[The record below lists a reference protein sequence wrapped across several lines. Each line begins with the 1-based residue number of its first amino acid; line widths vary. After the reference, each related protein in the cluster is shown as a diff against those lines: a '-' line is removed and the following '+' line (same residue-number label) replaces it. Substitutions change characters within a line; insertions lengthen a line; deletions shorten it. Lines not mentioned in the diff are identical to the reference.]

1 MYSIV
6 RKRNLTLH
14 RVKKTAQAWKI
25 ISFAG
30 IIFNIYLK
38 RWGVRVRKFRD
49 LKGTMKSIFKKRAGQ
64 CRIWFSA
71 GFLTLFAVFAAGCG
85 GGSAPAGG
93 PPGGPGVPGGRG
105 TTAQAVQVEATT
117 PRKISIQREVELAGS
132 LISSDQARVSSEV
145 AGIVRR
151 VLVELGQE
159 VTVGQVVA
167 ELDTRELE
175 LSLQRAE
182 SQLRQTEAQ
191 LGIDGVKVKEPPD
204 DDQISSVRLAIANR
218 DDAAAQ
224 LRRAE
229 RLRQQ
234 NLLPQADLDTAE
246 TRVKVTEANYRTSLE
261 TVQSLK
267 ATLQDRRHAVEQAQK
282 KLSDAN
288 IRASIAGQ
296 ISERLVNQGEFIREN
311 TPVVSIV
318 KLNPLKL
325 QTSVQERYASIV
337 NPGLPVEFSVESS
350 PDRTFTAR
358 VAFVSPA
365 VDAATR
371 TFPIEVLVDNGH
383 RLLKPGF
390 FAKGVIYTH
399 LDEGVLAIAEDAIST
414 LAGVSNVYVIE
425 SGKIRRQPVTLG
437 VRAGNLVEILSG
449 LNGNEQLAASNL
461 TALADGVS
469 VNVIG
474 ALQSSVE
481 QGGAR

>member
-1 MYSIV
+1 MACQ
-6 RKRNLTLH
+6 R
-14 RVKKTAQAWKI
+14 
-25 ISFAG
+25 
-30 IIFNIYLK
+30 
-38 RWGVRVRKFRD
+38 
-49 LKGTMKSIFKKRAGQ
+49 
-64 CRIWFSA
+64 RIWIPA
-71 GFLTLFAVFAAGCG
+71 VFLTLFAVFAAGCG
-85 GGSAPAGG
+85 GGSTPAGG
-93 PPGGPGVPGGRG
+93 QSGGPGGRG
-105 TTAQAVQVEATT
+105 AAAQAVQVEATT
-117 PRKISIQREVELAGS
+117 PQKISIQREVELAGS

-159 VTVGQVVA
+159 VAVGQVVV

-191 LGIDGVKVKEPPD
+191 LGIDGVKVKEPPS
-204 DDQISSVRLAIANR
+204 DDQISSVSLAIANR
-218 DDAAAQ
+218 DDAIAQ

-261 TVQSLK
+261 TVQSLR

-282 KLSDAN
+282 KLNDAK

-311 TPVVSIV
+311 TPVVSVV
-318 KLNPLKL
+318 KLDPLKL

-350 PDRTFTAR
+350 PDRTFSAR

-371 TFPIEVLVDNGH
+371 TFPIEVLVDNSH

-399 LDEGVLAIAEDAIST
+399 LDEGVLAIPEDAIST

-437 VRAGNLVEILSG
+437 VRTGKLVEILSG
-449 LNGNEQLAASNL
+449 LKGNEQLAASNL
-461 TALADGVS
+461 TALAEGVS
-469 VNVIG
+469 VDVIG
-474 ALQSSVE
+474 SLQSSVE
-481 QGGAR
+481 QQGGAQ

>member
-1 MYSIV
+1 MKNTVTKWADRRRIRLS
-6 RKRNLTLH
+6 
-14 RVKKTAQAWKI
+14 
-25 ISFAG
+25 AG
-30 IIFNIYLK
+30 I
-38 RWGVRVRKFRD
+38 
-49 LKGTMKSIFKKRAGQ
+49 
-64 CRIWFSA
+64 
-71 GFLTLFAVFAAGCG
+71 LTIFAVFAAGCG
-85 GGSAPAGG
+85 GGSAPTGG
-93 PPGGPGVPGGRG
+93 GPGGPGGRQAA
-105 TTAQAVQVEATT
+105 AQAVSVESTT
-117 PRKISIQREVELAGS
+117 PAKISLQREVELAGS
-132 LISSDQARVSSEV
+132 LVSSDQARVSSEV
-145 AGIVRR
+145 SGIVRR

-159 VTVGQVVA
+159 VTAGQIVA

-191 LGIDGVKVKEPPD
+191 LGIDGVKIKEPPP

-229 RLRQQ
+229 RLREQ

-246 TRVKVTEANYRTSLE
+246 TRVKVTEANYRTALE

-288 IRASIAGQ
+288 IRASISGQ

-318 KLNPLKL
+318 KLDPLKL
-325 QTSVQERYASIV
+325 QTSVQERYAGIV
-337 NPGLPVEFSVESS
+337 NSGLPVEFSVESS

-399 LDEGVLAIAEDAIST
+399 LDEGVLAIPDLAIST

-437 VRAGNLVEILSG
+437 VRVGNLVEILSG
-449 LNGNEQLAASNL
+449 LKGNEQLAASNL
-461 TALADGVS
+461 TTLAEGVP
-469 VNVIG
+469 VNVLG
-474 ALQSSVE
+474 ALQLSGE
-481 QGGAR
+481 HADGGAQ

>member
-1 MYSIV
+1 MHKSIG
-6 RKRNLTLH
+6 R
-14 RVKKTAQAWKI
+14 
-25 ISFAG
+25 S
-30 IIFNIYLK
+30 
-38 RWGVRVRKFRD
+38 RVRKFRD
-49 LKGTMKSIFKKRAGQ
+49 LKVTMKSTFTKRACQ
-64 CRIWFSA
+64 RRIWFST
-71 GFLTLFAVFAAGCG
+71 GFLTLLAVFAAGCG
-85 GGSAPAGG
+85 SGSAPAGG
-93 PPGGPGVPGGRG
+93 PPGGLGGRG
-105 TTAQAVQVEATT
+105 AAAQAVQVEATT
-117 PRKISIQREVELAGS
+117 PQKISIQREVELAGS

-145 AGIVRR
+145 AGMVRR

-159 VTVGQVVA
+159 VAVGQVVV

-191 LGIDGVKVKEPPD
+191 LGIDGIKVKEPPA

-218 DDAAAQ
+218 DDAVAQ

-288 IRASIAGQ
+288 IRASISGQ

-318 KLNPLKL
+318 KLDPLKL

-365 VDAATR
+365 VDTSTR

-399 LDEGVLAIAEDAIST
+399 LDEGALAIPEDAIST

-425 SGKIRRQPVTLG
+425 NGKIRRQPVTLG
-437 VRAGNLVEILSG
+437 IRVGKLVEILSG

-461 TALADGVS
+461 TTLAEGVS
-469 VNVIG
+469 VDVTG
-474 ALQSSVE
+474 TLQSSGQ
-481 QGGAR
+481 QGGVR